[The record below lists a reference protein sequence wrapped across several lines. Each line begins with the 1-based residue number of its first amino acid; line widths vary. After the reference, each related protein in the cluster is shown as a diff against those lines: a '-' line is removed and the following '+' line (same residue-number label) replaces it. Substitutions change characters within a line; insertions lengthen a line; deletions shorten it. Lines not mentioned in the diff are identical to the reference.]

1 MIGYKVVPGMLQL
14 ILQILWVLF
23 TILLVMLL
31 KKGWR
36 WLPIKVSLMSMGCL
50 ELLERHN
57 RLDWIN

>member
-1 MIGYKVVPGMLQL
+1 MLQL